1 VSLLPPLALTKTV
14 SFNILRML
22 KKGIILLII
31 ITFSNCSRNNSEYKS
46 IDDLM
51 EIIKTEN
58 NLNSYP
64 ELTVDGYDY
73 NYKILKGKIDIKKE
87 DIGYFNFVQNNENGV
102 LNLITKLPDIEKS
115 EFSKF
120 YVELNNTKIN
130 FHEFKNIELKKIQK
144 KIYLPAEKLNDKKYD
159 NYEKVILLFTE

>member
-1 VSLLPPLALTKTV
+1 
-14 SFNILRML
+14 
-22 KKGIILLII
+22 
-31 ITFSNCSRNNSEYKS
+31 
-46 IDDLM
+46 M